1 MFKNASIR
9 LRLTGW
15 YLLSVTVIVT
25 VMAASSWWAMRASLY
40 GAIDDALDRRI
51 VNLYNSCVAHHP
63 ATLGDLRNDLRDTA
77 NLTWG
82 GGLYQV
88 FTEDGSLVFQ
98 SDGLARH
105 NVPVQAPPVQRGKAT
120 HRNIRTA
127 DWPVR
132 LAARQVSFGERNWI
146 VEEGEP
152 LNLAEVSLRDF
163 ARLLLLAAPLLI
175 ALGTLA
181 SYMISSR
188 ALAPVDWITS
198 DARSI
203 NSGNLSERLSVPE
216 AHDEL
221 RRLSETL
228 NSMLDRIESSM
239 HQIRQFTADASHEL
253 RSPITLI
260 RAAAEY
266 SLRRDRSKE
275 DLVEA
280 MSKIERESERTSR
293 LISDLLM
300 LARTD
305 AQVHPIADAQANL
318 VAATQ
323 DVLQRITPLVQGKQI
338 KMESSIPPTSIFV
351 RGSQDIVER
360 LVFILVDNALKF
372 TNPGGDIQ
380 VTLAQN
386 ETKGLLEVTDTGVG
400 IADADLKHIFDR
412 FWRADR
418 VRTREE
424 GGSGLGLSIAQKIV
438 EQCGGSIRAESQL
451 GRGSRFI
458 ATIPLAEPASSSEDA
473 GEQLEER
480 GL

>member
-9 LRLTGW
+9 VRLTGW
-15 YLLSVTVIVT
+15 YLLSVTAIFA
-25 VMAASSWWAMRASLY
+25 VMAVSSWWAMRASLY

-51 VNLYNSCVAHHP
+51 VNLYNSCVAHRP
-63 ATLGDLRNDLRDTA
+63 DTLAELRNDLRDTA

-88 FTEDGSLVFQ
+88 FAEDGSLVFQ

-105 NVPVQAPPVQRGKAT
+105 GVPTVAPAVQQGKAT

-132 LAARQVSFGERNWI
+132 LAARLVTFGGRNWI
-146 VEEGEP
+146 FEEAEP
-152 LNLAEVSLRDF
+152 LTLAEVSLRDF
-163 ARLLLLAAPLLI
+163 ARLLLLSAPLLI
-175 ALGTLA
+175 AFGTLA
-181 SYMISSR
+181 SYGISGR
-188 ALAPVDWITS
+188 ALAPVDWIIR

-239 HQIRQFTADASHEL
+239 RQIRQFTADASHEL

-266 SLRRDRSKE
+266 SLRRERTKE
-275 DLVEA
+275 DLIEA
-280 MSKIERESERTSR
+280 MGRIAHESERTSR

-305 AQVHPIADAQANL
+305 AQLHVSAEEQADL

-323 DVLQRITPLVQGKQI
+323 DVMQRIAPLAQSKQI
-338 KMESSIPPTSIFV
+338 LMRSTIPPSSLIV
-351 RGSQDIVER
+351 KGAPDLVER
-360 LVFILVDNALKF
+360 LVFILVDNAIKF
-372 TNPGGDIQ
+372 TQPGGD
-380 VTLAQN
+380 VELTLTQSESAA
-386 ETKGLLEVTDTGVG
+386 LLEVSDTGVG
-400 IADADLKHIFDR
+400 IAEEDLAHIFDR
-412 FWRADR
+412 FWRADK

-438 EQCGGSIRAESQL
+438 EQCGGAIRAESQL
-451 GRGSRFI
+451 RQGSRFI
-458 ATIPLAEPASSSEDA
+458 VTIPLAESKGSEDA
-473 GEQLEER
+473 AGQFER
-480 GL
+480 MGR